1 MKKITCLLLLF
12 ISITCFSQT
21 VKELEEE
28 VRVVRLNNGET
39 ESSKKPIA
47 FKLLVMDKLNAVA
60 VDYLDRVY
68 TMNNQQDSI
77 NLLFDR
83 LVKENPKSPEP
94 YILRAQAR
102 GLTLTQRIDFYKEAY
117 KIDSLHTKVNNELG
131 RRYYQLFINEYA
143 KNQNKENLISYSTQS
158 IKYFSNLYSR
168 DKSYREAL
176 KYPLLQLATY
186 LGNDELKK
194 RVEQPNEPFF
204 YFPLSAF
211 VDLPTDWQTN
221 FTVDVVR
228 GGYKLNRDV
237 SVPVKAILGVDDARF
252 KIEWYSNSLRT
263 LKEPVL
269 TAIKAENAYR
279 FTWLRSFHN
288 LIVVGLLNTNQS
300 RSIYWKEC
308 DKSGKMINEGTKVLS
323 QKEWATLVTA
333 IQSIDFWNMP
343 TQKNEA
349 KVIKIQSL
357 HLDGA
362 QWILEG
368 AASGKYH
375 VIDRWSSENDMKEVC
390 MQFVKLTN
398 LTIKSGEIY

>member
-1 MKKITCLLLLF
+1 MTSSSLTHF
-12 ISITCFSQT
+12 FEQS
-21 VKELEEE
+21 
-28 VRVVRLNNGET
+28 R
-39 ESSKKPIA
+39 SKKPIA
-47 FKLLVMDKLNAVA
+47 FKLLEIDKLNEVA
-60 VDYLDRVY
+60 IDYLDRVY

-83 LVKENPKSPEP
+83 LVKENPKSPIP
-94 YILRAQAR
+94 YLLRAEAR
-102 GLTLTQRIDFYKEAY
+102 GLTPTQRIDFYKEAY
-117 KIDSLHTKVNNELG
+117 KIDSLQTVVNYELG
-131 RRYYQLFINEYA
+131 GRYYQLFINEYA

-158 IKYFSNLYSR
+158 IKYFSNLYTR

-186 LGNDELKK
+186 LGNDELKT
-194 RVEQPNEPFF
+194 RVEQPNEQFF

-221 FTVDVVR
+221 FTVDVVS
-228 GGYKLNRDV
+228 GGYKLNRDF
-237 SVPVKAILGVDDARF
+237 SVPVKVILGVEDARF
-252 KIEWYSNSLRT
+252 KIEWFSNSLRT
-263 LKEPVL
+263 LKEPAL
-269 TAIKAENAYR
+269 NAIKAEKAYR

-323 QKEWATLVTA
+323 QKEWTAIVDA

-349 KVIKIQSL
+349 RVARGLVS
-357 HLDGA
+357 HADGA

-375 VIDRWSSENDMKEVC
+375 VVDRWSGENDSKEVC
-390 MQFVKLTN
+390 MQMIKLTD